1 DVLKRPQDPDL
12 AVQDDRILQ
21 LPCISASPLLAAVE
35 NRDVEMVSLLLEARA
50 SVTEEIADVAHA
62 DFQLVN
68 LLLDA
73 GGPATGRC
81 LYYASSQGRLE
92 LVRWLLEAGADES
105 YLHFE
110 ETRFKFH
117 STSPRRSLPVGTPL
131 FVASG
136 QGHLEVVQLLLK
148 AGADQNEATLA
159 GTPLYV
165 ACSAGHTQI
174 VQLLLEA
181 GADEDVGT
189 ETETPLYIA
198 SLKGHAEATRC
209 LLNSRADVNR
219 GNGRETPLYAAAS
232 RGHVDTVRLLLQAG
246 ADRYKG
252 DDVPTTTTG
261 RLVAICTF
269 YAGVVLVAIM
279 LTIVGGAFAA
289 HYPKWIKNNKG
300 KETAAV
306 SFRKST
312 VIPSGKQS
320 GPGNKL
326 SQARIV
332 EKDEGKE
339 PGTTQGVR
347 EPAFPFFV
355 ANTVHQAGPASKK
368 LAALKGFWGVG
379 CDNSNF
385 KLGASALGG
394 LM

>member
-1 DVLKRPQDPDL
+1 M
-12 AVQDDRILQ
+12 
-21 LPCISASPLLAAVE
+21 
-35 NRDVEMVSLLLEARA
+35 EMVSLLLEARA

-252 DDVPTTTTG
+252 RVADMPLHVAKLNGHTEVVHLLQGTLQAAISFPQLFRDGALLLVCAVLLLVVRRPSAWKLMRTVLRPCQSWIGRIWTRVLHVFLKTASAARALEKTLRFRACPLAANSDPCFETVPPSE
-261 RLVAICTF
+261 LH
-269 YAGVVLVAIM
+269 
-279 LTIVGGAFAA
+279 AFCF
-289 HYPKWIKNNKG
+289 W
-300 KETAAV
+300 V
-306 SFRKST
+306 
-312 VIPSGKQS
+312 
-320 GPGNKL
+320 L
-326 SQARIV
+326 SQRDAARQPHIKIPKNDIQLLRAQRKLPSTKPRQIGAHGRV
-332 EKDEGKE
+332 CVG
-339 PGTTQGVR
+339 QV
-347 EPAFPFFV
+347 
-355 ANTVHQAGPASKK
+355 SKP
-368 LAALKGFWGVG
+368 
-379 CDNSNF
+379 
-385 KLGASALGG
+385 
-394 LM
+394 